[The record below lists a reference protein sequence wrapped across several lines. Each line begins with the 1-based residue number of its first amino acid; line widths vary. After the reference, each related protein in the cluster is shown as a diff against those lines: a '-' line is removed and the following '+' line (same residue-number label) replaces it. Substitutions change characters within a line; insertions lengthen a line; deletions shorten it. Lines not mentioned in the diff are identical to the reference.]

1 MNNLESDL
9 ESHSAAE
16 LALIRDYVHLYRENY
31 GVNPSPNAKY
41 ELSCESCG
49 EGWNLLNQLI
59 FTTDGSGYWPL
70 IETDSEN
77 RKLVLDQIEKEKS
90 RMQKR

>member
-1 MNNLESDL
+1 MDNLESDL
-9 ESHSAAE
+9 ERDSASE
-16 LALIRDYVHLYRENY
+16 LTLIRDYVSFYRANY
-31 GVNPSPNAKY
+31 GVNPSPNVKY
-41 ELSCESCG
+41 EFSCENFG

-70 IETDSEN
+70 IETDPEN
-77 RKLVLDQIEKEKS
+77 RKLVLDQIGKEKR